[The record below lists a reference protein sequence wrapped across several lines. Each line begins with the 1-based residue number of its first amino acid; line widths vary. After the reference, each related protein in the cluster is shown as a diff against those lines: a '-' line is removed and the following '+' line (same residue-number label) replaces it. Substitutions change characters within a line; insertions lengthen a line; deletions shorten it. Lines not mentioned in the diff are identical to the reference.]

1 MAAQYPLFVPPKRKN
16 WYEGQFYHKVVRS
29 LDYGG
34 PGCSAFS
41 VAPGY

>member
-16 WYEGQFYHKVVRS
+16 RYEKQFYNKVVRS

-34 PGCSAFS
+34 PSHSAFS